1 MNAVVKHESRN
12 IVPAAVTTPAQ
23 LLAMAVQQGADL
35 DRLEKLMGLQE
46 RWDANEAR
54 KAYVAAMTAFKAEPV
69 NIGKLK
75 HVRFVTQKGV
85 TEYDHAELSDVTD
98 AIVPALSKHGLSHR
112 WNVKQDGTTIT
123 VECVMTH
130 ELGHSESVS
139 MTAPPDASG
148 GKNSIQQI
156 ASTVTYLQRYT
167 LLAITGQSTKGQD
180 NDGRGSQVDPHED
193 EWLSAVEAV
202 TTPEGLEALRHEI
215 QDANLKGTTLRN
227 VRAAFIARRKEMK
240 A

>member
-1 MNAVVKHESRN
+1 MNAVVKHEPH
-12 IVPAAVTTPAQ
+12 VTAMAPTTPAQ

-35 DRLEKLMGLQE
+35 DRLEKLMALQE

-54 KAYVAAMTAFKAEPV
+54 KAYVAAMTAFKAEPITV
-69 NIGKLK
+69 LKAK
-75 HVRFVTQKGV
+75 HVHYGNTQ
-85 TEYDHAELSDVTD
+85 YDHAELSDVTD

-112 WNVKQDGTTIT
+112 WNVKQDGATIT

-148 GKNSIQQI
+148 SKNSIQQI

-180 NDGRGSQVDPHED
+180 NDARSAAVDPHED
-193 EWLSAVEAV
+193 EWLSAI
-202 TTPEGLEALRHEI
+202 EGASSVDDLTKLQAQI
-215 QDANLKGTTLRN
+215 VAAGLKGTTLRN
-227 VRAAFIARRKEMK
+227 VRAAFVARRKEVV